1 MKAGEQNKGQLL
13 RRTATPYK
21 VWENHKFCA
30 GEIVK
35 VIYEYSG
42 GYTKV
47 SREDGKVDYIIY
59 SPEEWEANELKVV
72 NESR

>member
-1 MKAGEQNKGQLL
+1 MNPGEQNKGQLL

-35 VIYEYSG
+35 VIYENSG
-42 GYTKV
+42 GYTRV
-47 SREDGKVDYIIY
+47 SRVNGKVDFIVY
-59 SPEEWEANELKVV
+59 SPEEWEFAEEEK
-72 NESR
+72 